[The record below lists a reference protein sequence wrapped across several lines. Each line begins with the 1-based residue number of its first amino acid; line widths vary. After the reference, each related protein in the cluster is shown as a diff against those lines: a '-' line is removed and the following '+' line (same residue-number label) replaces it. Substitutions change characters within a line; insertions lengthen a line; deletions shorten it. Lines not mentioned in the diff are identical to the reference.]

1 VGAAQRTVSLSPL
14 KGGEGISGVIFGP
27 FERMVAF
34 RYLRARRQEGF
45 VSVIAIFSLLGI
57 ALGVATLIIVMSV
70 MNGFRADLLARI
82 LGLNGD
88 LGVYAVSGGFADFD
102 AAAQKIREV
111 PGVTRVTPL
120 VEGQVMATSEA
131 SAAGALVRG
140 IRPDDLRSL
149 PLLANHIVQG
159 SLADFGD
166 DGVAVGDRLARR
178 LGVTVGGPITV
189 LSPQGTATA
198 FGTMPRVKTYQV
210 VALFN
215 VGMYEYD
222 NSFIYAPLDAAQLF
236 FRLPG
241 AVSSLE
247 VFVSDP
253 DRVREERRLIAAAL
267 GGHVRIVDWQQANS
281 SLFNAV
287 EIERNVMFLI
297 LTLIIVV
304 AAFNIISS
312 MIMMVKDKG
321 RDIAILRTMG
331 ASRPMILRIFVLSGA
346 SIGVVGTIAGFA
358 LGVAFASNIEAIR
371 QAIQRLI
378 GTDLFAAEIYFFT
391 RIPARID
398 AGEVAAVVIMALA
411 LSFLATLYPSW
422 RAARLDPVE
431 ALRYE

>member
-1 VGAAQRTVSLSPL
+1 
-14 KGGEGISGVIFGP
+14 VIFGP

-88 LGVYAVSGGFADFD
+88 LGVYAMTGGLADFD
-102 AAAQKIREV
+102 AAAGKLREI

-120 VEGQVMATSEA
+120 VEGQVMATSDTGA
-131 SAAGALVRG
+131 GGALVRG
-140 IRPDDLRSL
+140 IRAGDLRTL
-149 PLLANHIVQG
+149 PLLADHIVQG
-159 SLADFGD
+159 SLADFND

-178 LGVTVGGPITV
+178 LGVAVGSSITV
-189 LSPQGTATA
+189 ISPEGTATA
-198 FGTMPRVKTYQV
+198 FGTMPRVKTYHV

-222 NSFIYAPLDAAQLF
+222 NSFIYAPLEAAQLF
-236 FRLPG
+236 FRLQDE
-241 AVSSLE
+241 VSSLE
-247 VFVSDP
+247 VFTGDP
-253 DRVREERRLIAAAL
+253 DRARTVGRQINTTL
-267 GGHVRIVDWQQANS
+267 GGHVRVVSWEQANS

-331 ASRPMILRIFVLSGA
+331 ASRAMILRIFVLSGA
-346 SIGVVGTIAGFA
+346 SIGVVGTIAGFV
-358 LGVAFASNIEAIR
+358 LGIVFTNNIEAIR
-371 QAIQRLI
+371 QALQKVI

-398 AGEVAAVVIMALA
+398 SGEVVTVVIMALA
-411 LSFLATLYPSW
+411 LSFLATVYPSW

>member
-1 VGAAQRTVSLSPL
+1 
-14 KGGEGISGVIFGP
+14 
-27 FERMVAF
+27 MVAF

-70 MNGFRADLLARI
+70 MNGFRADLLGRI
-82 LGLNGD
+82 LGLNGH
-88 LGVYAVSGGFADFD
+88 LGVYAQTGSLGDFD
-102 AAAQKIREV
+102 AEAAKVTRV
-111 PGVTRVTPL
+111 PGVTGVTPL
-120 VEGQVMATSEA
+120 IEGQVMATSEIA
-131 SAAGALVRG
+131 AAGALVRG
-140 IRPDDLRSL
+140 IRPQDLRRR
-149 PLLANHIVQG
+149 PLVADHIVQG
-159 SLADFGD
+159 SLADFED
-166 DGVAVGDRLARR
+166 DGVAVGARLARR
-178 LGVTVGGPITV
+178 LGIAVGSAITII
-189 LSPQGTATA
+189 SPQGVATA
-198 FGTMPRVKTYQV
+198 FGTMPRIKTYNV
-210 VALFN
+210 VALFD

-222 NSFIYAPLDAAQLF
+222 NSFIFVPLEAAQLF
-236 FRLPG
+236 FRLPN
-241 AVSSLE
+241 AVTSLE
-247 VFVSDP
+247 VFVADP
-253 DRVREERRLIAAAL
+253 DRVHEDRRLIAAAL

-331 ASRPMILRIFVLSGA
+331 ASRGAILRIFVLSGA
-346 SIGVVGTIAGFA
+346 SIGVVGTRN
-358 LGVAFASNIEAIR
+358 LEAIR
-371 QAIQRLI
+371 QALQNVI

-391 RIPARID
+391 RIPARLD
-398 AGEVAAVVIMALA
+398 SGEVAAVVLMALA

>member
-1 VGAAQRTVSLSPL
+1 M
-14 KGGEGISGVIFGP
+14 IFNT

-70 MNGFRADLLARI
+70 MNGFRADLMGRI

-88 LGVYAVSGGFADFD
+88 LGVYGEAGPLGDFD
-102 AAAQKIREV
+102 AAAQKV
-111 PGVTRVTPL
+111 KQVAGVVAAIPI
-120 VEGQVMATSEA
+120 VEGQVMATTDAGA
-131 SAAGALVRG
+131 SGALVRG
-140 IRPDDLRSL
+140 MKPEDLRALRIVSG
-149 PLLANHIVQG
+149 HIVAG

-166 DGVAVGDRLARR
+166 DGVAIGYRLAQR
-178 LGVTVGGPITV
+178 LGVGIGGTVTA

-198 FGTMPRVKTYQV
+198 FGTMPRIKTYHV
-210 VALFN
+210 AALFD

-222 NSFIYAPLDAAQLF
+222 NSFIYVPLDAAQLF
-236 FRLPG
+236 FRLPQ
-241 AVSSLE
+241 AVSDLE
-247 VFVSDP
+247 VFVADP
-253 DRVREERRLIAAAL
+253 DRVHAEARLITEAL
-267 GGHVRIVDWQQANS
+267 GGHARIVDWQQANS

-331 ASRPMILRIFVLSGA
+331 ASRGMILRIFMLSGA
-346 SIGVVGTIAGFA
+346 SIGVVGTLAGFA
-358 LGVAFASNIEAIR
+358 LGVAFTRNIEAIR
-371 QAIQRLI
+371 EFVQNVV
-378 GTDLFAAEIYFFT
+378 GVNLFSAEIYFFT

-398 AGEVAAVVIMALA
+398 ASEVATVVIMALA